1 MTQERRR
8 TDRIPV
14 GFYVRQ
20 MVDGDPYRCFT
31 TNLSTRGIF
40 VERVLSPMER
50 RSNVVQIEVP
60 LPGLDDTLWTRG
72 EVVYDR
78 FETLFHGT
86 AIRFT
91 GMANK
96 HRRLLRSWLA
106 ETTVPERKDMV
117 FSDGVWIQRPAG
129 R

>member
-1 MTQERRR
+1 MSDERRR
-8 TDRIPV
+8 ADRIPV

-20 MVDGDPYRCFT
+20 MVDGEPHRCFT
-31 TNLSTRGIF
+31 TNLSTRGLF
-40 VERVLSPMER
+40 VERVLAPMER
-50 RSNVVQIEVP
+50 KSTVVQIEVP
-60 LPGLDDTLWTRG
+60 LPGSTDTLWTRG

-78 FETLFHGT
+78 FERLFHGT

-96 HRRLLRSWLA
+96 HRRMLRSFLHDS
-106 ETTVPERKDMV
+106 TVSERHDMV
-117 FSDGVWIQRPAG
+117 FSDGVWIHRPVA